1 MYSTLLIADPNRLKI
16 IFYELICGG
25 CQTLPAKLEIKM
37 EMK

>member
-1 MYSTLLIADPNRLKI
+1 MYSALLIAHPNHLKI

-25 CQTLPAKLEIKM
+25 CQTLPEKLGIKM